1 MTRVGAYEA
10 KTKLANLLER
20 VAEGEHITI
29 TKHGMPVATLS
40 PVPDRQQRP
49 AIEVIADLRGFR
61 RGRRL
66 GRTPLK
72 KLIEEGRR

>member
-1 MTRVGAYEA
+1 MPRVGAYEA

-29 TKHGMPVATLS
+29 TKHGMPVATLA

-49 AIEVIADLRGFR
+49 AADVIADLRGFR

-66 GRTPLK
+66 GRKPLR

>member
-1 MTRVGAYEA
+1 MPKIGAYEA
-10 KTKLANLLER
+10 KTKLASLLER

-29 TKHGMPVATLS
+29 TRHGLPVATLS
-40 PVPDRQQRP
+40 PVPEHRRRP
-49 AIEVIADLRGFR
+49 AAEVIADLRAFR

>member
-1 MTRVGAYEA
+1 MSRIGAYEA

-49 AIEVIADLRGFR
+49 AADVIADLRGFR

>member
-1 MTRVGAYEA
+1 MPRVGAYEA
-10 KTKLANLLER
+10 KTKLANLLDR
-20 VAEGEHITI
+20 VTEGEHITI

-40 PVPDRQQRP
+40 PVPERDRRP
-49 AIEVIADLRGFR
+49 AAEVIADLRAFR

>member
-1 MTRVGAYEA
+1 MSRIGAYEA

-40 PVPDRQQRP
+40 PVPGRERRL
-49 AIEVIADLRGFR
+49 AAEVIADLRAFR

>member
-1 MTRVGAYEA
+1 MARVGAYEA

-20 VAEGEHITI
+20 VADGERITI
-29 TKHGMPVATLS
+29 TKHGVPVATLA
-40 PVPDRQQRP
+40 PTRERERRP
-49 AIEVIADLRGFR
+49 PAEVIADLRHFR

-72 KLIEEGRR
+72 KLIDEGRR

>member
-1 MTRVGAYEA
+1 MPRIGAYEA
-10 KTKLANLLER
+10 KTTLANLLER
-20 VAEGEHITI
+20 VADGEHITI

-40 PVPDRQQRP
+40 PVPERERRP
-49 AIEVIADLRGFR
+49 VTEVIADLRGFR

-66 GRTPLK
+66 GRTPMK

>member
-1 MTRVGAYEA
+1 MAKIGAYEA

-49 AIEVIADLRGFR
+49 TADVIADLRGFR

>member
-1 MTRVGAYEA
+1 MAKVGAYEA

-29 TKHGMPVATLS
+29 TKHGVPVATLA
-40 PVPDRQQRP
+40 PVRDRERRP
-49 AIEVIADLRGFR
+49 TAEVIADLRGFR

-66 GRTPLK
+66 GRTPLR

>member
-1 MTRVGAYEA
+1 MAKVGAYEA

-29 TKHGMPVATLS
+29 TRHGLPVATLS
-40 PVPDRQQRP
+40 PVPEQKRRP
-49 AIEVIADLRGFR
+49 AAEVIAELRGFR

-72 KLIEEGRR
+72 KLIEEGRQ